1 MAFFV
6 LAKKDCFAP
15 EENIEPKS
23 SGLKS
28 SRTRG
33 VRHWSLEENHSAC
46 INERSLIGHIMCLEE
61 TLKKILESDILT
73 EVGAP
78 CKASPSKFVL
88 VFRSKTPEE
97 KLAGTEIQCR
107 FSNSEVCLSFRKR
120 VGPLRNGKEPILV
133 TIFLPEIISDQVVR
147 LQKYR
152 HVFNRK
158 IRNGKRHVKIF
169 PVGGDPMIPARKTS
183 LYGSIQKEKGVPCH
197 VKNSAHA

>member
-28 SRTRG
+28 TRTRG
-33 VRHWSLEENHSAC
+33 VRHRSLEENHSAW
-46 INERSLIGHIMCLEE
+46 INERSLIGHTRYLEE
-61 TLKKILESDILT
+61 TPKKILEQDILT

-78 CKASPSKFVL
+78 CKVSPSKFVL

-107 FSNSEVCLSFRKR
+107 FSNSEVSLSFRKG

-133 TIFLPEIISDQVVR
+133 TIFLPEIISDQAVR
-147 LQKYR
+147 LPFPNFREVVSVLFALCLKTDMYLTE
-152 HVFNRK
+152 K
-158 IRNGKRHVKIF
+158 LETVKGMLKSF
-169 PVGGDPMIPARKTS
+169 PWEE
-183 LYGSIQKEKGVPCH
+183 IQ
-197 VKNSAHA
+197 